1 MSLTDL
7 VILIPSHSLEDFPT
21 ELGESESAS
30 LLNAFAVAW
39 HPRLLATSGV
49 MPSWQRAD
57 EPADPTAG
65 QMLIAPTASDDWL
78 STGWA
83 ERAREAGAHVVS
95 GISERQEMIEATL
108 GQLGPPAE
116 GDVDPDLVADFL
128 ALGSCYLQ
136 MELLTRH
143 MHHFGNQDEVH
154 LQREAVL
161 GAEAAVA
168 GDAATARTHL
178 KSCFESLH
186 EARERFYPVDCY
198 LLDLCLLVP
207 EFADEHLRKLLL
219 GDRPFNLLLSG
230 ADAETIA
237 GEHPDLAE
245 LIREAWSRDVI
256 DVAGGDHSELPVP
269 LVPLES
275 LLWDLNHGRET
286 IRRLFG
292 REPTTWARRRF
303 GLNPLLPQLL
313 SRSGYHSALHFLLDD
328 GLYPDTEQSKVRWEG
343 CDGTV
348 LDAMSRIP
356 LAAEG
361 ATGYLRF
368 AMRMA
373 ESMEE
378 DQAAALMLARWPKV
392 EAPWFDDLVRMHG
405 YAPCLGR
412 FVTLDDF
419 FQHTDTPGRL
429 SSYSANEYLTPF
441 LTQSVASR
449 DPDPLSRYGAHFR
462 RRAFLDAA
470 NWCGDLAH
478 LLRGQRIDVEANR
491 AIEAVIEEAGVE
503 GTDEAREQAGQRV
516 ATWQNEAAGKLADV
530 ILDSTGSEPGLLI
543 VNPLSFSRTVSVPL
557 PQGSIPAPGQDTLVR
572 GVQAIDGRHV
582 AIVWIAYLR

>member
-7 VILIPSHSLEDFPT
+7 IILIPSHSLEDFPT

-39 HPRLLATSGV
+39 HPRLLAASGLI
-49 MPSWQRAD
+49 PSWQRAD

-65 QMLIAPTASDDWL
+65 QLLIAPTASDDWL
-78 STGWA
+78 SAGWA
-83 ERAREAGAHVVS
+83 ERAHQAGAHVIS
-95 GISERQEMIEATL
+95 GISERQEMIEAVL
-108 GQLGPPAE
+108 DQLAPPTE

-161 GAEAAVA
+161 GAEAAII

-178 KSCFESLH
+178 QSCFESLH

-198 LLDLCLLVP
+198 LLDLCLIVP
-207 EFADEHLRKLLL
+207 EVADEHLRKLLL
-219 GDRPFNLLLSG
+219 GDKPVNLLLNG

-245 LIREAWSRDVI
+245 LIREAWARDVI

-275 LLWDLNHGRET
+275 LLWDLNRGRET

-303 GLNPLLPQLL
+303 GLAPLLPQLL

-378 DQAAALMLARWPKV
+378 DQAAALMLARWPQV
-392 EAPWFDDLVRMHG
+392 EAPWFDDLVRMHT

-429 SSYSANEYLTPF
+429 SSHAAHEYLAPF
-441 LTQSVASR
+441 LTQSVAGR
-449 DPDPLSRYGAHFR
+449 EPDPLSRYGGHFQ
-462 RRAFLDAA
+462 RRASVDAA
-470 NWCGDLAH
+470 NWCGDLAR
-478 LLRGQRIDVEANR
+478 LLLGQRIDTEANR
-491 AIEAVIEEAGVE
+491 AIESAS
-503 GTDEAREQAGQRV
+503 RL
-516 ATWQNEAAGKLADV
+516 QNR
-530 ILDSTGSEPGLLI
+530 SP
-543 VNPLSFSRTVSVPL
+543 
-557 PQGSIPAPGQDTLVR
+557 PGQTRPPVN
-572 GVQAIDGRHV
+572 
-582 AIVWIAYLR
+582 WPT